1 MKKIIFFIAFL
12 MLAGMAS
19 AAVNTQYF
27 GKSPNI
33 LVTLIRQEPDP
44 IEPGKEFEVTFKIDN
59 NGTTANNV
67 LLEILPEYPFS
78 IVPGELQTRELGVVG
93 TTQSEKQTVITRF
106 KLKVAQDAS
115 DGSHRIKARYKSDG
129 SDSWATL
136 ENFKIRVQT
145 SDALLGVE
153 KFFSVPAVTAPGDK
167 AKLTIELKNY
177 ASSSLKNI
185 KVSLDLEEE
194 EEGSM
199 PFAPVGT
206 SNQRIYTYLEANS
219 NLPVAFELLVDS
231 GAASKAYKIPLEF
244 GYSDYLNKNYS
255 KSSFVTLI
263 VGDRPDLGITLE
275 RTEVYTPETPGNV
288 VLRLVNK
295 GNPDIKF
302 LNVKV
307 IQNENVKVAGADE
320 SYIGKLDS
328 DDFST
333 AEFRMFL
340 KGEGT
345 IKIPVQ
351 LSYKDTNN
359 NDYREN
365 REVELKLYSD
375 NEAEELGV
383 KSGNGYTWMVITLAV
398 IGAGYYSY
406 RRRKNKK

>member
-1 MKKIIFFIAFL
+1 MKKIMIFIAFL
-12 MLAGMAS
+12 MLAGIAS

-27 GKSPNI
+27 GKAPNI
-33 LVTLIRQEPDP
+33 LVTLTKQEPDP
-44 IEPGKEFEVTFKIDN
+44 IEPGREFEAAFKIDN

-78 IVPGELQTRELGVVG
+78 LVPGEPSTRELGIVG
-93 TTQSEKQTVITRF
+93 TTQSQKQTVIAKF
-106 KLKVAQDAS
+106 KLRVAQDAG
-115 DGSHRIKARYKSDG
+115 DGYHQIKIRYRNED

-136 ENFKIRVQT
+136 ENFRIKVQT
-145 SDALLGVE
+145 SDALLGIE

-167 AKLTIELKNY
+167 AKLTISLKNY

-185 KVSLDLEEE
+185 KVALDIKEG

-206 SNQRIYTYLEANS
+206 SNQRVFPYLEANAD
-219 NLPVAFELLVDS
+219 LAVVFELLVDS
-231 GAASKAYKIPLEF
+231 GAVSKAYKIPLEF
-244 GYSDYLNKNYS
+244 AYSDYLNKNYS
-255 KSSFVTLI
+255 KTNFVTLV
-263 VGDRPDLGITLE
+263 VGDKPDLGLTLE
-275 RTEVYTPETPGNV
+275 RTEVYVPETPGNV

-307 IQNENVKVAGADE
+307 VQNENVKVIGADE

-333 AEFRMFL
+333 AEFKLFL
-340 KGEGT
+340 KGEGSVR
-345 IKIPVQ
+345 IPVQ
-351 LSYKDTNN
+351 VSYKDTNN

-375 NEAEELGV
+375 NEAKELGV
-383 KSGNGYTWMVITLAV
+383 KSGNGYMWMVIAAMIIIV
-398 IGAGYYSY
+398 GYYY
-406 RRRKNKK
+406 LRKRSSKK